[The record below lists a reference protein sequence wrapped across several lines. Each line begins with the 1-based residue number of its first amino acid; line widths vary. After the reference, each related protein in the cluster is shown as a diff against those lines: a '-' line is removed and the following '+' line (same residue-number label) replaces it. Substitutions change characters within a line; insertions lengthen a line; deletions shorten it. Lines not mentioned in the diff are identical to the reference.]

1 MNEDMK
7 GCIAEAIGTFF
18 LCFIGA
24 SSICTVTA
32 LGAGAAEGLLMVA
45 VAHGLV
51 LSIAISATM
60 AISGGQLNPAVSIT
74 LVATGHQKVPR
85 AVMFIISQLI
95 GATIAGFLCKAVF
108 SGDVKLVNDGL
119 SLAQAYATSSGGT
132 PEPASGLT
140 TGHGILIE
148 AILTFFLV
156 FAIFGTAV
164 DPRAPKIGG
173 FGIGL
178 AIGFDILVGG
188 PLTGASM
195 NPART
200 FGPGLAAG
208 VWNEHII
215 YWIGPI
221 VGGLIA
227 GLIYQHCLMDK
238 GDSGAESSEG

>member
-1 MNEDMK
+1 MNGK
-7 GCIAEAIGTFF
+7 AFLAEFIGTFALVF
-18 LCFIGA
+18 VGVGA
-24 SSICTVTA
+24 IVTNNLLEGGPGLISIA
-32 LGAGAAEGLLMVA
+32 L
-45 VAHGLV
+45 AHGLTLAV
-51 LSIAISATM
+51 MISATA
-60 AISGGQLNPAVSIT
+60 AISGGHINPAVTFGALIT
-74 LVATGHQKVPR
+74 GKIDAVNGIGYIIAQCLGGIVAAALIKV
-85 AVMFIISQLI
+85 VMPT
-95 GATIAGFLCKAVF
+95 GATFV
-108 SGDVKLVNDGL
+108 VNM
-119 SLAQAYATSSGGT
+119 GT
-132 PEPASGLT
+132 PELGTGVTLGMGLLME
-140 TGHGILIE
+140 I
-148 AILTFFLV
+148 ILTFFLV

-208 VWNEHII
+208 VWDEHII